1 MLARSHTYKIPET
14 GLITETYVSR
24 AFPVIRKRLAQG
36 GIRLGW
42 VLNEAFK

>member
-14 GLITETYVSR
+14 GLITEAYVSR